1 MLLYIVGAQ
10 TVACRR
16 FLAGK
21 ERAVNEVKRGTVRN
35 VNKERYFGFIEED
48 GTKRSIFLHFST
60 YSPNYF
66 DCGDGVVARD
76 EKCDFNLSQTY
87 PKNGDVVFYTAA
99 PSTDRHGRSS
109 WKVLSWIYS
118 FDRDVAVAQQVRKKN
133 LEERQGNFDPFESFF
148 RSAGQRTKANQPP
161 PPPPPRNKAPKTW
174 REILGFSESERVTK
188 ESINKKYKVL
198 AFVHH
203 PDHGG
208 SNDSMAEINRAR
220 AEALKYAM

>member
-1 MLLYIVGAQ
+1 M
-10 TVACRR
+10 
-16 FLAGK
+16 
-21 ERAVNEVKRGTVRN
+21 NEVKRGTVRN

-174 REILGFSESERVTK
+174 REILGGNSGGKNYILCSNIILPPGTKNTIRCLRVSNIF
-188 ESINKKYKVL
+188 EIFNIFQKY
-198 AFVHH
+198 
-203 PDHGG
+203 
-208 SNDSMAEINRAR
+208 
-220 AEALKYAM
+220 